1 MLNTELFLYLF
12 ELSMPLT
19 IHNIWFVFGAV
30 DYLDETNM
38 SESNEF
44 ALDIKLQLMYDF
56 RSKFLKKKTNINL
69 SI

>member
-1 MLNTELFLYLF
+1 
-12 ELSMPLT
+12 
-19 IHNIWFVFGAV
+19 V